1 MSGLAGKYVVITRT
15 THQSAELAALLEA
28 KGAIPLRY
36 PCIEIQPP
44 PDLSALDE
52 ALQGLAA
59 GEFEWLIITSP
70 NTVSIMANR
79 LKALNLSLNHL
90 SNLRIAAVGT
100 ATAHAIQRDLDVSV
114 HTIPEIFTAAILA
127 KSLDLAP
134 ETSVLLPQ
142 SELADSPLSDAL
154 SQMQVKLTAVTAYYN
169 RLGSGGIHLLDYLHT
184 QKLDS
189 ITFTSSSTV
198 SNFVTRLQAEGGTLE
213 QLRAVCVACIG
224 PKTAATAQ
232 ANDLDVAVMPQTHT
246 LPALVD
252 ALHEHFSKQETNVYG
267 YE

>member
-1 MSGLAGKYVVITRT
+1 MSGLAGKYVVITRA

-59 GEFEWLIITSP
+59 GEFAWLIITSL
-70 NTVSIMANR
+70 NTVSIMADR
-79 LKALNLSLNHL
+79 LKTLHLSLKHL

-100 ATAHAIQRDLDVSV
+100 ATAYAVQHDLGVSV
-114 HTIPEIFTAAILA
+114 DCLPETFTAAVLA

-134 ETSVLLPQ
+134 ETPVLLPQ
-142 SELADSPLSDAL
+142 SELADSTLTDAL
-154 SQMQVKLTAVTAYYN
+154 SQMQVKLTAVTAYRN
-169 RLGSGGIHLLDYLHT
+169 LPGSGGIRLLDYLNT

-198 SNFVTRLQAEGGTLE
+198 SNFISRLQAEGGTHE
-213 QLRAVCVACIG
+213 QLHAVCMACIG
-224 PKTAATAQ
+224 PKTAATAEEQ
-232 ANDLDVAVMPQTHT
+232 GLNVSVMPSTHT
-246 LPALVD
+246 IPALVD
-252 ALHEHFSKQETNVYG
+252 ALHEHFLKQETNVYG
-267 YE
+267 Y